1 MLYTSPQ
8 NSKKGKKKLFFKI
21 VKSNSGLWKQDKH
34 LWLLEMCYMESSKS
48 KSQPML
54 QREQTHETENENYWR
69 VRKADWSSILAM
81 TAAVDVPTEV
91 TRGQLRFG
99 VVTSH
104 RLSPCSKRHQFTR
117 LPCLET
123 FTSPKLKSISI
134 HFPEFSILHIIL
146 FFFTRNNW
154 NAPEGPKLLTK
165 SKRETMLLVQ
175 SIYH

>member
-1 MLYTSPQ
+1 MKRK
-8 NSKKGKKKLFFKI
+8 NKLLFKI
-21 VKSNSGLWKQDKH
+21 VRSNIRLWKQDNH
-34 LWLLEMCYMESSKS
+34 MWLLEMHYRESSKS
-48 KSQPML
+48 QSQPTL
-54 QREQTHETENENYWR
+54 QREQKHETENDNYWR
-69 VRKADWSSILAM
+69 ARKGGRSSILAV
-81 TAAVDVPTEV
+81 TAAVDVSTEV

-99 VVTSH
+99 VVTSY

-123 FTSPKLKSISI
+123 FTLPKLKSISI

-146 FFFTRNNW
+146 FFITRNNW
-154 NAPEGPKLLTK
+154 NAPEEPKLLTK